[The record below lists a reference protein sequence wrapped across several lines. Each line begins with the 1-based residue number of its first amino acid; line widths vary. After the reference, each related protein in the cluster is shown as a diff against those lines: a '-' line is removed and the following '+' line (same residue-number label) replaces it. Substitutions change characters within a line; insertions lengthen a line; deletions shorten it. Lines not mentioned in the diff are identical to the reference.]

1 MSHLPNPRPCGDF
14 RTSYGEDASLYRTRP
29 AFFAACG
36 LVVFAIIL
44 PPLMAADTGI
54 VWPITLAQ
62 LVLIG
67 IYGIAAIG
75 LNVLVGFT
83 GQISLGHAA
92 FFGFG
97 AFASAYLSK
106 NGIILPFVGQI
117 TEPVPVMLAIPL
129 AALYTMAIGLVFG
142 LPAARLKGLYLA
154 IATLAAQFILQD
166 FYNNAEWFTG
176 GSRGSRAAAPVIWWP
191 WDGEYNLGW
200 TELQIRGHFNY
211 YYLVLFWLVI
221 SVIAVSNLRRSRDG
235 RALVAVRDHYLSAEI
250 MGINL
255 TKYRVMAF
263 GLSALFAGLAG
274 ALYGHYL
281 RFVTVEAFVIR
292 VSIDFL
298 AMIIIGG
305 LGSVSGALL
314 GAAFILLLPQPVQ
327 YVVAELAE
335 QMPSLEQGAAF
346 MQRISIGLAII
357 LFLILEPEGL
367 IHLWRRLRAS
377 FKLFPFSH

>member
-14 RTSYGEDASLYRTRP
+14 RTSYGADASLYRTRP
-29 AFFAACG
+29 AFFGAIA
-36 LVVFAIIL
+36 LVAFALIL
-44 PPLMAADTGI
+44 PPLMEADTGI
-54 VWPITLAQ
+54 VWPFTLAQ

-67 IYGIAAIG
+67 IYGIGAIG

-97 AFASAYLSK
+97 AFTSAYLSK
-106 NGIILPFVGQI
+106 NGIILPWIGQI
-117 TEPVPVMLAIPL
+117 TEPVPVIAAIPL
-129 AALYTMAIGLVFG
+129 AALYTMAIGLLFG

-166 FYNNAEWFTG
+166 FFNNAEWFTG
-176 GSRGSRAAAPVIWWP
+176 GSRGSRAATPEIWWF
-191 WDGEYNLGW
+191 WDKDFTFGL
-200 TELQIRGHFNY
+200 TEVKLRGHFNY

-255 TKYRVMAF
+255 TRYRVLAF
-263 GLSALFAGLAG
+263 GISALFAGLAG

-281 RFVTVEAFVIR
+281 RYVTVESFTIR
-292 VSIDFL
+292 YSIDFL

-305 LGSVSGALL
+305 LGSVSGSLL
-314 GAAFILLLPQPVQ
+314 GAAFILILPQPIHYLVGQ
-327 YVVAELAE
+327 LAD
-335 QMPSLEQGAAF
+335 QFPSLEQGTAY
-346 MQRISIGLAII
+346 MQRISIGLALI

-367 IHLWRRLRAS
+367 IHLWRRIRAS